1 MLTIRLEAGKL
12 YVKEYSHDKKR
23 VDTQQFYVSG
33 SSGLYE
39 IKHTSDPS
47 TANVK
52 YSKYIQKDIASNGE
66 VTSVDCVS
74 NEIYLYGPSYTTREA
89 TPEEHEWIKIH
100 HEGFAN
106 MFPKLFNTIPN
117 PKLEHYAYY

>member
-12 YVKEYSHDKKR
+12 YVKEYSNGSSPI
-23 VDTQQFYVSG
+23 DTQQFYVSG

-39 IKHTSDPS
+39 IKHTSDLS

-66 VTSVDCVS
+66 VTSVDRVT
-74 NEIYLYGPSYTTREA
+74 NEIYL
-89 TPEEHEWIKIH
+89 W
-100 HEGFAN
+100 
-106 MFPKLFNTIPN
+106 
-117 PKLEHYAYY
+117 